1 MNTKK
6 NIRVNT
12 KKNKSTKRCN
22 KPVRKIK
29 KSGGNRSIRKYKS
42 KKKYTIKK
50 GGHYDNTSCPTAV
63 EDTRKYTEET
73 AETKLISEEVG
84 TYFIIKNGTD
94 YLLYVKSYDG
104 TVKKYV
110 IKQLDDGTGIDYKG
124 SIVFKTV
131 TDNIEDLKQ
140 ILIEKVKNYEYIPD
154 LQEQREI
161 RKEVETRT
169 RKMERMSN
177 IYVTPATN
185 EDKILME
192 IFGYAKFKCFNPPTV
207 DRRLKPD
214 SSIPPPVLRHLKP

>member
-110 IKQLDDGTGIDYKG
+110 IKQLDDGTYGIDYKG

-140 ILIEKVKNYEYIPD
+140 ILIEKVKN
-154 LQEQREI
+154 
-161 RKEVETRT
+161 
-169 RKMERMSN
+169 
-177 IYVTPATN
+177 
-185 EDKILME
+185 
-192 IFGYAKFKCFNPPTV
+192 
-207 DRRLKPD
+207 
-214 SSIPPPVLRHLKP
+214 

>member
-42 KKKYTIKK
+42 KKNYTIKK
-50 GGHYDNTSCPTAV
+50 GGNSGCPTAV

-110 IKQLDDGTGIDYKG
+110 IKQLDDGTYGIEYES

-131 TDNIEDLKQ
+131 TDDIEDLKQ
-140 ILIEKVKNYEYIPD
+140 ILIEKAANYKYIPD

-161 RKEVETRT
+161 RRGVETGT
-169 RKMERMSN
+169 RAMEKMSN

-185 EDKILME
+185 ENKILME

-207 DRRLKPD
+207 DRGLKPA
-214 SSIPPPVLRHLKP
+214 HLLQYTED